1 MLETHLDVWCRG
13 TLMQQYLNGSAQAEK
28 TICSLVA
35 PVIIAVQA
43 YFLFFKSKRLHRNSV
58 WTETTSCP
66 PNAPSPVQ

>member
-43 YFLFFKSKRLHRNSV
+43 YFLFF
-58 WTETTSCP
+58 
-66 PNAPSPVQ
+66 